1 MPSAGTG
8 AYPSRAGNAV
18 RPLIDGEPASRA
30 ICEAIDGAR
39 ARVWVTVTFLW
50 AGFRMPEER
59 GPFLEVLERASRRGI
74 DVRVLCWRPDDATA
88 ELRANAFWGSAG
100 HLDLLRREAPGINV
114 RWDRA
119 HPGFCQHQ
127 KVWLVDAGL
136 ETACAFVGSMN
147 LNPHSM
153 VAPGHAGAGQNHDVA
168 LALRG
173 PVVTD
178 IQHNFVQRW
187 NEASERH
194 EADGR
199 FGPEAEGD
207 LAFPRE
213 VAAACGPTVA
223 QVQRTIPPGRYTSA
237 VPAPGQLAFDVARGE
252 FSARDQ
258 YLEAIGAARE
268 YIYLE
273 QQAVSARP
281 ILEAL
286 VAAVERGVV
295 VVLVAPTVAD
305 PIDGP
310 ADGRDE
316 WLREARR
323 TLARSP
329 GFVLAGLAGRGADGA
344 RHPVHVHAKLMIVD
358 DGWATVGSC
367 NLHRYSVEG
376 NSELNV
382 ALADPVVVHA
392 LRCEL
397 LREHL
402 GRDTS
407 GMAGRAALGELRTVG
422 ERNAGRAERGELAWE
437 GIVRALDPLWW
448 WAS

>member
-1 MPSAGTG
+1 MPFVGTG
-8 AYPSRAGNAV
+8 AYPVRVGNAV
-18 RPLIDGEPASRA
+18 RPLLDGAAAFRA
-30 ICEAIDGAR
+30 ICEAIDGAQ

-50 AGFRMPEER
+50 AGFRMPEGR
-59 GPFLEVLERASRRGI
+59 GSVFTVLERASQRGVE
-74 DVRVLCWRPDDATA
+74 VRLLCWRPDEATA

-100 HLDLLRREAPGINV
+100 HFDQLRREAPGISV

-119 HPGFCQHQ
+119 QPGFCQHQ

-136 ETACAFVGSMN
+136 DTACAFVGSMN

-168 LALRG
+168 LAIRG

-199 FGPEAEGD
+199 FGPGAEGE
-207 LAFPRE
+207 LAFPG
-213 VAAACGPTVA
+213 VIAAACGTTVA
-223 QVQRTIPPGRYTSA
+223 QVQRTIHAGRYTAS
-237 VPAPGQLAFDVARGE
+237 VPAPGHGAFEVARGE
-252 FSARDQ
+252 YSIRDQ

-268 YIYLE
+268 YVYLE
-273 QQAVSARP
+273 QQAVSVRP

-295 VVLVAPTVAD
+295 VVLVVPSVAD
-305 PIDGP
+305 RIHG
-310 ADGRDE
+310 AAEGRGA

-323 TLARSP
+323 VLALSP
-329 GFVLAGLAGRGADGA
+329 GFFLGGLAGCGVDGA

-367 NLHRYSVEG
+367 NLHRYSLE
-376 NSELNV
+376 EQRLNV
-382 ALADPVVVHA
+382 ALADPAVVRAPV
-392 LRCEL
+392 
-397 LREHL
+397 
-402 GRDTS
+402 
-407 GMAGRAALGELRTVG
+407 RAA
-422 ERNAGRAERGELAWE
+422 AGISGGTR
-437 GIVRALDPLWW
+437 
-448 WAS
+448 